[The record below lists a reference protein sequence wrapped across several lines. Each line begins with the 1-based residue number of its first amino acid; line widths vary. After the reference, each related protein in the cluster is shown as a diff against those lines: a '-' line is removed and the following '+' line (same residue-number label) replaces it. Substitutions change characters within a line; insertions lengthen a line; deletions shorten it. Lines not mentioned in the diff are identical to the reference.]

1 MKQKLFMLG
10 LFSSVYGFSQQAVVS
25 SGGDASG
32 SGGTVSYSIGQVAY
46 STNASGAATGSETQ
60 GVQQPFEIF
69 VISGLTDLYPSISA
83 TLFPNPAQTSVI
95 LSMDGSRE
103 NAVFQLTDIGGKL
116 IRSGNIIAKE
126 TSIDIQGLAEACY
139 HLNVLVSQEVVK
151 TFKLIKTDN

>member
-1 MKQKLFMLG
+1 MKQKLFILG
-10 LFSSVYGFSQQAVVS
+10 LISSVYGFSQQATVS
-25 SGGDASG
+25 GGGDAAG
-32 SGGTVSYSIGQVAY
+32 SGGTVSYSIGQAAY
-46 STNASGAATGSETQ
+46 ATNSSASGTETQ

-69 VISGLTDLYPSISA
+69 VVSGLTELYPSISA

-139 HLNVLVSQEVVK
+139 HLNVLVSKEVVK